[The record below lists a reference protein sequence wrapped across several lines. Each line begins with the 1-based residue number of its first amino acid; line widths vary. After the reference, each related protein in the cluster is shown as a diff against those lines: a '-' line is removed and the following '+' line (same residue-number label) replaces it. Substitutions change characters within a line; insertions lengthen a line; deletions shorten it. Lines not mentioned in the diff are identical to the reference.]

1 MSITGIEK
9 KDLKNLDE
17 TKQVD
22 ILQNAVAREIVQ
34 EIMNY
39 GVSQQQIIQIIN
51 LLALELEDNKLM
63 RSISDLC
70 NNKTKTEKL
79 HV

>member
-1 MSITGIEK
+1 MKNNLEEK
-9 KDLKNLDE
+9 E
-17 TKQVD
+17 QID
-22 ILQNAVAREIVQ
+22 ILSAAVAREITQ

-39 GVSQQQIIQIIN
+39 GVTQKQILQIIN

-63 RSISDLC
+63 RSIVGLC
-70 NNKTKTEKL
+70 TEQKTEKL

>member
-1 MSITGIEK
+1 MNITDIK
-9 KDLKNLDE
+9 KEDLKNLSDND
-17 TKQVD
+17 QVD
-22 ILQNAVAREIVQ
+22 LLKSAVSREIVQ

-39 GVSQQQIIQIIN
+39 GVTQSQILNIIN

-70 NNKTKTEKL
+70 KKRTTENL
-79 HV
+79 HVK

>member
-1 MSITGIEK
+1 MNITDIK
-9 KDLKNLDE
+9 KEDLKNLSDND
-17 TKQVD
+17 QVD
-22 ILQNAVAREIVQ
+22 LLKSAVSREIVQ

-39 GVSQQQIIQIIN
+39 GVTQTQILNIIN

-70 NNKTKTEKL
+70 KKRTTENL
-79 HV
+79 HVK